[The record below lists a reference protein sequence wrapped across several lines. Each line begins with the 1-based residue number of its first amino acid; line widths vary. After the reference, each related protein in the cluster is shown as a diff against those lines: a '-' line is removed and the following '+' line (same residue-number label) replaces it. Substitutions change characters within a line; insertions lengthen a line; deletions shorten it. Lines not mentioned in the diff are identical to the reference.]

1 MREILGLGK
10 SVKQGVDGTQA
21 LTDKQL
27 LQWGIDLRS
36 YDIESIRLDVNSGTP
51 GVPGVGGAEAWFCS
65 GSAIDFFFFL
75 SFYRFLHFFFIFFL
89 FLKGVEFGDER
100 PKVEPGDVDLLHD
113 LKAFI
118 KVLLKLSPS
127 SHD

>member
-1 MREILGLGK
+1 MRVREILGLGK

-51 GVPGVGGAEAWFCS
+51 GVPGVPGVGGAEAWFCS
-65 GSAIDFFFFL
+65 GSAIDFFFF
-75 SFYRFLHFFFIFFL
+75 FW
-89 FLKGVEFGDER
+89 
-100 PKVEPGDVDLLHD
+100 
-113 LKAFI
+113 AFI
-118 KVLLKLSPS
+118 GFYTFF
-127 SHD
+127 

>member
-1 MREILGLGK
+1 MRVREILGLGK

-21 LTDKQL
+21 LTDRQL

-65 GSAIDFFFFL
+65 GSAIDFFFL
-75 SFYRFLHFFFIFFL
+75 SFYRFLHFIFY
-89 FLKGVEFGDER
+89 
-100 PKVEPGDVDLLHD
+100 LLC
-113 LKAFI
+113 F
-118 KVLLKLSPS
+118 
-127 SHD
+127 